1 MSDQSNSSDK
11 PMSPLERV
19 KARQAEQARHRA
31 AKNKTPDPT
40 DGGKT
45 PGSPGGGSTPKPVR
59 SSANKSGG

>member
-1 MSDQSNSSDK
+1 
-11 PMSPLERV
+11 MSPLERV
-19 KARQAEQARHRA
+19 KARQAEQARNRA

>member
-1 MSDQSNSSDK
+1 MSDQSEK

-19 KARQAEQARHRA
+19 KARQAEQARNRA

-40 DGGKT
+40 DGKASGT
-45 PGSPGGGSTPKPVR
+45 TGAQGGPKPIR